1 MGDKLRFSFIIPNYN
16 KGSYISEC
24 LSSIYNQTYKN
35 FEVIVVDDS
44 STDNSIEEIKK
55 FPVDKVLITNRRQ
68 AGGARN
74 AGMKCA
80 TGDYI
85 VFLDSDDYLTNDKV
99 LENLANTI
107 KDEDIIFLNFTK
119 IRLDLTERE
128 MIDLEGDLAF
138 KIENTEFLGAPTK
151 CFKRKLIK
159 DILFPECK
167 RYEDM
172 CFTLEALCK
181 AESYTSFND
190 SFFIY
195 RIVPNSNVTS
205 PFTEETMVD
214 IFEEFLKMY
223 RLGVKYP
230 KYKTNLMG
238 RIKKGCLPLRLEVL
252 DKLMETGENTYKDY
266 F

>member
-1 MGDKLRFSFIIPNYN
+1 MKNKIRFSFIIPNYN

-24 LSSIYNQTYKN
+24 LKSIYNQTYKN
-35 FEVIVVDDS
+35 FEVIVIDDS

-55 FPVDKVLITNRRQ
+55 FSVDKVLTTNRRQ

-74 AGMKCA
+74 AGLNCA
-80 TGDYI
+80 SGDYI
-85 VFLDSDDYLTNDKV
+85 VFLDSDDYLTNNKV
-99 LENLANTI
+99 LENLASII

-119 IRLDLTERE
+119 RRLDLVEKE
-128 MIDLEGDLAF
+128 MIDIDGDLAF
-138 KIENTEFLGAPTK
+138 KIENTDFLGAPTK
-151 CFKRKLIK
+151 CFKRELIK
-159 DILFPECK
+159 DISFPECK

-181 AESYTSFND
+181 AESYACFND

-205 PFTEETMVD
+205 PFTEDTMVD

-230 KYKTNLMG
+230 KYKTSLMN
-238 RIKKGCLPLRLEVL
+238 RIKRGRLSLRIEVL